1 MIQCPAHGTVS
12 QASRRQAFTFTP
24 PIVLFFMREGL
35 AWRSSQSLPIVM
47 ITFITG
53 WRVRVG
59 MRSPSLCMAQLSLQV
74 VYLSLHG
81 LLIILSLGYVTAHTR
96 VAPAGLSGV
105 HTSLSKP
112 SILLISTTL
121 RVGKVT
127 LLLGSSRFRL
137 MGACSMR
144 A

>member
-1 MIQCPAHGTVS
+1 
-12 QASRRQAFTFTP
+12 
-24 PIVLFFMREGL
+24 
-35 AWRSSQSLPIVM
+35 
-47 ITFITG
+47 
-53 WRVRVG
+53 
-59 MRSPSLCMAQLSLQV
+59 MAQLSLQV
-74 VYLSLHG
+74 VYLLLHG
-81 LLIILSLGYVTAHTR
+81 LLIILALGYVTAHTR
-96 VAPAGLSGV
+96 VASASLSGV

-112 SILLISTTL
+112 SILFISITL